1 MSAIGI
7 VAPSPLSR
15 RNPTVKLTLLFLVSL
30 LLLFV
35 FDPVTPAVLYLLGLA
50 AVLGFARIPGRTL
63 LLAHLPFV
71 GFAFGLL
78 VVNALSR
85 PGEVLVDLPPLR
97 ITVEG
102 LLVGSSLA
110 LRTLTIG
117 ILSIGF
123 VGTTDPVALMT
134 SLHQHARL
142 SARVTFAVLAGY
154 RMLQQLPREWQ
165 VIRQAQSVRS
175 PLGPRGDTRFGP
187 RAFGRA
193 AFALLVVSLR
203 RGERMS
209 QSLESRGL
217 GSGPRT
223 VWRPVPLGP
232 ADGVLLAGCLA
243 VVILVMVLVAGL
255 GLGVG
260 ADTLFQA
267 GQTR

>member
-1 MSAIGI
+1 MSWVGP
-7 VAPSPLSR
+7 VAASPLSR
-15 RNPTVKLTLLFLVSL
+15 RNPTVKLALLFLVSL
-30 LLLFV
+30 LLLVV
-35 FDPVTPAVLYLLGLA
+35 FDPVTPGVLYLLGLA
-50 AVLGFARIPGRTL
+50 AVLGFARIPARTL

-71 GFAFGLL
+71 GFALGIL

-85 PGEVLVDLPPLR
+85 PGEVLVDLPPIR
-97 ITVEG
+97 VSVEG
-102 LLVGSSLA
+102 LVVGSALA
-110 LRTLTIG
+110 LRSMAIG

-123 VGTTDPVALMT
+123 IATTDPVALMT

-175 PLGPRGDTRFGP
+175 PLRARGGTRFGV
-187 RAFGRA
+187 RAFGTA

-203 RGERMS
+203 RGERLS

-217 GSGPRT
+217 GRGPRT

-232 ADGVLLAGCLA
+232 ADGLLLVCALGAVLLVMF
-243 VVILVMVLVAGL
+243 VVGAL
-255 GLGVG
+255 GLSLGP
-260 ADTLFQA
+260 DTLF
-267 GQTR
+267 

>member
-1 MSAIGI
+1 VSIVGSAP
-7 VAPSPLSR
+7 PSPLSR
-15 RNPTVKLTLLFLVSL
+15 RNPTVKLALLFIVSL

-50 AVLGFARIPGRTL
+50 AVIAFARIPARTL

-71 GFAFGLL
+71 GFALGIL

-85 PGEVLVDLPPLR
+85 PGEVLVDLPPIR
-97 ITVEG
+97 VTVEG
-102 LLVGSSLA
+102 LVVGGALA
-110 LRTLTIG
+110 LRTMAIG

-123 VGTTDPVALMT
+123 IATTDPVALMT

-175 PLGPRGDTRFGP
+175 PLGPRGDARFGV

-193 AFALLVVSLR
+193 AFTLLVVSLR
-203 RGERMS
+203 RGERMA

-217 GSGPRT
+217 GLGPRT

-232 ADGVLLAGCLA
+232 ADGLLLAGTVA
-243 VVILVMVLVAGL
+243 VVLLVMAGVTALGL
-255 GLGVG
+255 GLGP
-260 ADTLFQA
+260 DTLF
-267 GQTR
+267 

>member
-1 MSAIGI
+1 VSAIGA

-15 RNPTVKLTLLFLVSL
+15 RNPTIKLALLFLVSL
-30 LLLFV
+30 VLLFV
-35 FDPVTPAVLYLLGLA
+35 FDPVTPGVLYLLGLA
-50 AVLGFARIPGRTL
+50 AVLGFARIPARTL

-71 GFAFGLL
+71 GFALGILI
-78 VVNALSR
+78 VNALSR
-85 PGEVLVDLPPLR
+85 PGEVLVDFPPIR
-97 ITVEG
+97 VTVEG
-102 LLVGSSLA
+102 LVVGSSLA
-110 LRTLTIG
+110 LRTMSIG

-123 VGTTDPVALMT
+123 VATTEPVALMT
-134 SLHQHARL
+134 SLNQHARL

-175 PLGPRGDTRFGP
+175 PLRARGDTRFGV

-217 GSGPRT
+217 GMGERT
-223 VWRPVPLGP
+223 VWRPVPLG
-232 ADGVLLAGCLA
+232 AGDWLLLVGTLA
-243 VVILVMVLVAGL
+243 VVALVMTVVGALGL
-255 GLGVG
+255 GLG
-260 ADTLFQA
+260 ADVLF
-267 GQTR
+267 

>member
-1 MSAIGI
+1 VSVIGT

-15 RNPTVKLTLLFLVSL
+15 RNPTVKLAILFAVSVV
-30 LLLFV
+30 LLFV
-35 FDPVTPAVLYLLGLA
+35 FDPVTPAMLYLLGLA
-50 AVLGFARIPGRTL
+50 AVVGIARIPARTL
-63 LLAHLPFV
+63 VLAHLPFV
-71 GFAFGLL
+71 GFGLGIL

-85 PGEVLVDLPPLR
+85 PGDVVVDLPALR

-102 LLVGSSLA
+102 LQVGSALA
-110 LRTLTIG
+110 LRTMSIG

-123 VGTTDPVALMT
+123 VATTDPVALMT
-134 SLHQHARL
+134 SLNQHARL

-175 PLGPRGDTRFGP
+175 PLRPHGDTRFGL
-187 RAFGRA
+187 RSFGQA

-217 GSGPRT
+217 GMGPRT

-232 ADGVLLAGCLA
+232 ADWMLLAGTVGVVALVLA
-243 VVILVMVLVAGL
+243 GASAL
-255 GLGVG
+255 GLSRG
-260 ADTLFQA
+260 AAELF
-267 GQTR
+267 

>member
-1 MSAIGI
+1 VSIVGSAP
-7 VAPSPLSR
+7 PSPLSR
-15 RNPTVKLTLLFLVSL
+15 RNPTVKLALLFIVSL

-50 AVLGFARIPGRTL
+50 AVIAFARIPGRTL

-71 GFAFGLL
+71 GFALGIL

-85 PGEVLVDLPPLR
+85 PGEVLVDLPPIR
-97 ITVEG
+97 VTVEG
-102 LLVGSSLA
+102 LVVGGALA
-110 LRTLTIG
+110 LRTMAIG

-123 VGTTDPVALMT
+123 IATTDPVALMT

-175 PLGPRGDTRFGP
+175 PLGPRGDTRFGV

-193 AFALLVVSLR
+193 AFTLLVVSLR
-203 RGERMS
+203 RGERMA

-217 GSGPRT
+217 GLGPRT

-232 ADGVLLAGCLA
+232 ADGLLLAGTVA
-243 VVILVMVLVAGL
+243 VVLLVMAGVTALGL
-255 GLGVG
+255 GLGP
-260 ADTLFQA
+260 DTLF
-267 GQTR
+267 